1 MNHDEVIELLQ
12 VIQSYDNRSTSQLT
26 IATWHEAAQ
35 RGRWTRAAALEAV
48 HEHYAT
54 STDWLMPGH
63 VTTMVRAAMRQPAP
77 AAEVTAQLCK
87 APASE
92 EVRNRAMADIA
103 KLAASKAMPS

>member
-1 MNHDEVIELLQ
+1 MNRNEIIELLQ
-12 VIQSYDNRSTSQLT
+12 VVQSYDNRDIGQTT
-26 IATWHEAAQ
+26 IAAWHEAAQ
-35 RGRWTRAAALEAV
+35 RGRWTRAAALDAV

-63 VTTMVRAAMRQPAP
+63 VTPMVRAAMRQPAP
-77 AAEVTAQLCK
+77 ASEVTAQLSK

-92 EVRNRAMADIA
+92 EVRNRAMAEIA

>member
-12 VIQSYDNRSTSQLT
+12 VIQSYDNRSTSPLT

-77 AAEVTAQLCK
+77 AAEVLALDK
-87 APASE
+87 PIASDD
-92 EVRNRAMADIA
+92 VRRKAMAEIA
-103 KLAASKAMPS
+103 KLAESKRIPE